1 MRKSVLLAIVLLSF
15 IMSSNCQDLIKQN
28 EKKPDNFNVIAF
40 CMNEGGNIEK
50 YEIDKLTHLV
60 FSFTNL
66 KGNKINIKDK
76 EDEERLKRFVALKAK
91 YPKLKVLVS
100 FGGWGGCETCS
111 DVFASD
117 SGRKEFVASVNDL
130 LKKYSV
136 DGIDIDWESP
146 VIGGYKNHKASKA
159 DKENFT
165 ALIKEM
171 RNTLPAKSEI
181 CFDANSF
188 KSYIELSIDWQKVM
202 PFVDYVNLMTYSLPY
217 NVKGRT
223 GHHTALYSSPF
234 QYESADISIRKLD
247 SIGVPMN
254 KIIIGAAFYAEV
266 IENVDSVNNG
276 LGRPGTY
283 KSFVN
288 YNKLFETFKENE
300 GYAYHRDSI
309 AQAPFLY
316 NKLLKTFVT
325 FDDKKSVSLKTKY
338 ALENKLGGIM
348 FWELKYD
355 TYKDGLLNAIDKQIK
370 TNKDEKPH
378 IAFSFDDGSTNN
390 ISTYDNEDW
399 NSMIRKQLKDN
410 QVQAIWFVAGKAVD
424 NDKGKHLLQRWND
437 DGHII
442 ANHTYN
448 HLNYNDSLMTCKS
461 YFDNIQKCDSFI
473 STYENYR
480 KIFRCPFLNGGVT
493 TSKRDSLNDFLQKN
507 DYKTGWVTIDNAEW
521 YINMRL
527 IQLLNQN
534 PKADISGYR
543 DYYINSMFDM
553 ANYYNKISIQNNHRQ
568 IKHTIL
574 LHFNLTSALFLNDLI
589 KKFRNEGWIIDNYS
603 VAIKDSVYSE
613 HPIAMPAEHSLI
625 WMQEMQRVGSVPR
638 YYGEDS
644 KYLKEKMDKLGL

>member
-1 MRKSVLLAIVLLSF
+1 MRKRVLLAIILLSF
-15 IMSSNCQDLIKQN
+15 IMSSNCQDLMRQN
-28 EKKPDNFNVIAF
+28 EIKADNFRVIAF

-66 KGNKINIKDK
+66 EGNKINIKDK

-111 DVFASD
+111 DVFAAD

-130 LKKYSV
+130 LKKYNV

-165 ALIKEM
+165 LLIKEL

-188 KSYIELSIDWQKVM
+188 KSFIDLSIDWQKVM

-234 QYESADISIRKLD
+234 QYESADIAIRKLD
-247 SIGVPMN
+247 SMGVPMN
-254 KIIIGAAFYAEV
+254 KIIIGAAFYSEV
-266 IENVDSVNNG
+266 IGNVDSVNNG

-283 KSFVN
+283 KSSVN
-288 YNKLFETFKENE
+288 YNKLEIFKENE
-300 GYAYHRDSI
+300 GYVYHWDSI

-316 NKLLKTFVT
+316 NKRLKTFVT

-348 FWELKYD
+348 FWELKCD
-355 TYKDGLLNAIDKQIK
+355 TYKDGLLDAIDKQIK

-378 IAFSFDDGSTNN
+378 IAFSFDDGSTND

-437 DGHII
+437 DGHLIG
-442 ANHTYN
+442 NHTYN

-461 YFDNIQKCDSFI
+461 YFDNIQKCDSLV
-473 STYENYR
+473 SAYENYR
-480 KIFRCPFLNGGVT
+480 KIFRCPYLNGGVT
-493 TSKRDSLNDFLQKN
+493 VSKRDSLNDFLQKN

-553 ANYYNKISIQNNHRQ
+553 ANYYNKLSIRNNHRQ
-568 IKHTIL
+568 IKHTFL

-589 KKFRNEGWIIDNYS
+589 KKFRIEGWIIDNYS

-613 HPIAMPAEHSLI
+613 HPTAMPAEHSLI
-625 WMQEMQRVGSVPR
+625 WMQEMQRVGSVAR

-644 KYLKEKMDKLGL
+644 KYLKEEMDKLGL